1 MKISITQK
9 EYARLLELAYMGMWV
24 ATSREEDFD
33 DARPGRYEAVYQ
45 MLLRNAPNMG
55 CAHLVNG
62 DPDSGEPMSE
72 SKELENGRADEA
84 IEKFENDC
92 FWDELCDRLAER
104 DLARELLREPPS
116 KEMVLDENLT
126 YEMDRVD
133 ALSVRYRDEFVKHDL
148 DNVIVL
154 FGSDRLS

>member
-24 ATSREEDFD
+24 ADSRDEGSD
-33 DARPGRYEAVYQ
+33 DAPPGRYEAVYQ
-45 MLLRNAPNMG
+45 MLLRNAPVMG
-55 CAHLVNG
+55 CANLVQG
-62 DPDSGEPMSE
+62 DPDSGAPMEE
-72 SKELENGRADEA
+72 SDELEDGRAGEL

-104 DLARELLREPPS
+104 DLEREQSRNPAKDMPS
-116 KEMVLDENLT
+116 EEDFA
-126 YEMDRVD
+126 YGMDRVD
-133 ALSVRYRDEFVKHDL
+133 ELSARYRDEFMKHDL

>member
-33 DARPGRYEAVYQ
+33 DAHPGRHEAVYQ

-55 CAHLVNG
+55 CANLVNG
-62 DPDSGEPMSE
+62 DPGSGEPMAE
-72 SKELENGRADEA
+72 SKELENGRASEL

-92 FWDELCDRLAER
+92 FWDELCERLAER
-104 DLARELLREPPS
+104 DQGRELSQEPHAEGMTREE
-116 KEMVLDENLT
+116 KFDR
-126 YEMDRVD
+126 EMDRLD
-133 ALSVRYRDEFVKHDL
+133 ALSSRYRDEFVKHDL